1 MSEQDKLIHLQQYQQ
16 QLQALASQKQSIQ
29 LQEAEV
35 SNALKELSV
44 VKDEKVFEIVGN
56 VLINRK
62 PSELIKR
69 LNDKKERI
77 SLRLESIDKQIK
89 RITEKVQSLQKELI
103 KKGK

>member
-16 QLQALASQKQSIQ
+16 QLQALSSQKQSIQ

-62 PSELIKR
+62 PDELIKR